1 MTLTHQAAV
10 DEAARKA
17 RRANACDV
25 VAELN
30 AINRTRALTS
40 EEADR
45 LTRAIYATRKV
56 SERRRY
62 YWTGEVDRELLA
74 MLGRK
79 TAFKVI
85 AATLGV
91 TLKAAEMRAWR
102 MRRSGEIA

>member
-30 AINRTRALTS
+30 AITRTRALTT

-45 LTRAIYATRKV
+45 LTRAIYATR
-56 SERRRY
+56 
-62 YWTGEVDRELLA
+62 
-74 MLGRK
+74 
-79 TAFKVI
+79 
-85 AATLGV
+85 
-91 TLKAAEMRAWR
+91 
-102 MRRSGEIA
+102 